1 MTVSNP
7 IGFAKSD
14 QKYECIYA
22 AITNLPPRLRF
33 SRHAIQLV
41 ELTNSKAFKRHSGA
55 RVLCGVD
62 VDGKQIDEPCFAA
75 DLRRLQ
81 EGVELKLP
89 SKDGGGTKAVTLKAY
104 VVGLSADYP
113 AAAALLPNM
122 ESTGAHVWCRQCYKD
137 FSSGSNLGTLS
148 DDLLRTPA
156 ELKKDI
162 ARLRALKAAGKD
174 ITKESKKVRG
184 PPVLHVC

>member
-41 ELTNSKAFKRHSGA
+41 ELTNSKAFKHHSAA

-81 EGVELKLP
+81 EGVELRLP
-89 SKDGGGTKAVTLKAY
+89 YKDGRVDERWGLNSVDVLNSNNRTT
-104 VVGLSADYP
+104 VGSANNNKLNVP
-113 AAAALLPNM
+113 
-122 ESTGAHVWCRQCYKD
+122 
-137 FSSGSNLGTLS
+137 
-148 DDLLRTPA
+148 
-156 ELKKDI
+156 
-162 ARLRALKAAGKD
+162 
-174 ITKESKKVRG
+174 
-184 PPVLHVC
+184 